1 MKDAY
6 LTMSKEIVPI
16 SRLEG
21 DVVQNFWEISFFGGG
36 GEHLT
41 FEIHIKYFWLEQNS

>member
-1 MKDAY
+1 LREVNVFFFLSISHHMKDAY

-21 DVVQNFWEISFFGGG
+21 DVVQNF
-36 GEHLT
+36 
-41 FEIHIKYFWLEQNS
+41 